1 MKPPVSPSAPSPE
14 GDATHGLAK
23 PVPLVARV
31 WGVPVLIA
39 ELADYDTNPQS
50 GVIRFF
56 DWKY

>member
-39 ELADYDTNPQS
+39 ELADYDIHAQS
-50 GVIRFF
+50 RAMRFF
-56 DWKY
+56 